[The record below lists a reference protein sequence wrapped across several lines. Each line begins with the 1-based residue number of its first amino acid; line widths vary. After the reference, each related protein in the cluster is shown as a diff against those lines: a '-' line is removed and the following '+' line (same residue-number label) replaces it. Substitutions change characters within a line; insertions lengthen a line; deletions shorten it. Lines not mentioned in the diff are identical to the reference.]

1 MGALEAEAAAARADA
16 IRTVTDYPATGP
28 QQARLQAEFLAA
40 LTDRADAISRFGPP
54 AHLTVGVAV
63 LDPSGRRVLLT
74 HHRKADAWYQF
85 GGHIEPGDA
94 SLRAAAERELREES
108 GLTDL
113 ALSARPVHLDR
124 HALPGAFGTCRE
136 HLDVR
141 YAAVAAADAVP
152 LVSPE
157 SYDVRWFDLDALP
170 PGTADDLGGLLA
182 AARLA
187 LPELLAGPVAGG
199 PR

>member
-1 MGALEAEAAAARADA
+1 MN
-16 IRTVTDYPATGP
+16 DYPATGP

-170 PGTADDLGGLLA
+170 PGTADEMCIRD
-182 AARLA
+182 RR
-187 LPELLAGPVAGG
+187 EMTYAGG
-199 PR
+199 TVDPGTATAPPTSGRASRRRTRRVNPY